1 MCYLIIMSTAH
12 DQNNTKRHQEATKI
26 GVDRSILTVDDALHL
41 LDGAVGRSTLYKAL
55 KLGLLPHKR
64 LGRRILIS
72 RARLM
77 QWLNDDCHPQPS
89 EAAEVGHARRG

>member
-1 MCYLIIMSTAH
+1 MCYFLGMSTAH
-12 DQNNTKRHQEATKI
+12 DQLNARRYQEATKI

-55 KLGLLPHKR
+55 RLGLLPHKR

-77 QWLNDDCHPQPS
+77 QWLEGDDTPLVSP
-89 EAAEVGHARRG
+89 EAR

>member
-77 QWLNDDCHPQPS
+77 QWLDDDYRPQPT

>member
-1 MCYLIIMSTAH
+1 MCYILVMSTAH
-12 DQNNTKRHQEATKI
+12 DQNNTKRHQKATKI

-55 KLGLLPHKR
+55 RLGLLPHKR

-72 RARLM
+72 RTRLM
-77 QWLNDDCHPQPS
+77 QWLEDDYRPQPT
-89 EAAEVGHARRG
+89 EAAGVGHAERG

>member
-1 MCYLIIMSTAH
+1 MCYLLILNTAH
-12 DQNNTKRHQEATKI
+12 DQHNPRRHQEATKI

-55 KLGLLPHKR
+55 RLGLLPHKR

-72 RARLM
+72 RTRLM
-77 QWLNDDCHPQPS
+77 QWLEDDYRPEPTGA
-89 EAAEVGHARRG
+89 EAR